1 MFGRN
6 PGQAPPSWHA
16 QFEKTCDED
25 YGRDRYKCK
34 NCSISFSATGAR
46 QHAELNCV
54 GAAPPQ
60 LVDQSLPTSAQP
72 RKKRRTISS
81 AENSVTDSD
90 RHDDHETGSQDEA
103 GSGHT
108 AAGAAAEATTG
119 MRGNDTQLFETGDA
133 EEFLDGNFDDE
144 AVQLNEGGACTPSKG
159 NSHRVEASGWV
170 EARSLIDSRAAASM
184 RILHVQCFVLMQ
196 RRDSPQAT
204 PLRLA
209 FVKHSPHWAQDDLGG
224 GVCYK
229 APSTG
234 EAQIALIQISSMHAP
249 CILVRASE
257 TAGSTLRLVPIHGK
271 RL

>member
-1 MFGRN
+1 MPAANKATDSRDPASATRTGAYFCFQGIRFRGTAN
-6 PGQAPPSWHA
+6 AALIRRSGCSFKDSMTLLAKAAEMAFA
-16 QFEKTCDED
+16 QQVQGWLGLPQMSTNTDVED
-25 YGRDRYKCK
+25 MAEAMMEHV
-34 NCSISFSATGAR
+34 SISSF
-46 QHAELNCV
+46 
-54 GAAPPQ
+54 
-60 LVDQSLPTSAQP
+60 DQCRMPHFT
-72 RKKRRTISS
+72 
-81 AENSVTDSD
+81 V
-90 RHDDHETGSQDEA
+90 
-103 GSGHT
+103 
-108 AAGAAAEATTG
+108 
-119 MRGNDTQLFETGDA
+119 
-133 EEFLDGNFDDE
+133 
-144 AVQLNEGGACTPSKG
+144 CTPSKG

-170 EARSLIDSRAAASM
+170 EARSLIDSRAAESM